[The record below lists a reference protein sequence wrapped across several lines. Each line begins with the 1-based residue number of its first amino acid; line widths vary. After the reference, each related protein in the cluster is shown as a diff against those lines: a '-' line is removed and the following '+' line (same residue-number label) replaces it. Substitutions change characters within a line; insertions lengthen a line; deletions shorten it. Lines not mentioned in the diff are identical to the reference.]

1 MSTTGNKVKLRLP
14 IRKRLRRASKIL
26 FAVKQLSWRFTGG
39 WLWFLLVSSVFGFRS
54 RVQNWE
60 ASLSLHLNNS
70 LIKLGFAPS
79 HPAIFVACLEVL
91 WLLTIC
97 TFSWAQLIG
106 FFLYVPL
113 LPFVL
118 LAWIILRRTLEPY
131 RKIRE
136 ESFRKTRKAGISIP
150 KRSWGF
156 PLSCVLL
163 LWFVLY
169 GQTSAK
175 YPLVLALILTALLF
189 CSRVGSALVFAVPA
203 HTGPWARIESMSV
216 TARKF
221 ISDSLESLK
230 TGEVLDRFHLN
241 FKVWTASFLLRNFRL
256 WSVYLHGKSA
266 RRRTALLV
274 LLRFMFNLAFLG
286 SLAILFWAIA
296 IKLALSP
303 AQVPLS
309 QAILA
314 SASRAIPGVPDA
326 SALKIPALIQTL
338 DALTAWL
345 VFVLYA
351 GPVASLF
358 PAFQE
363 QAILRSAANYARL
376 RSERTALYRLR
387 ERLVPLQ
394 MLVRENP
401 ELANIGK
408 AAIALRTHSEA
419 EVRQALLSQPE
430 SLRALANA
438 PVIADYMRKLGAPI
452 PDLDGLV
459 KEVPAIVEQKAPIE
473 QKIPIE
479 QKVPVHD
486 AVARNSDREAS

>member
-1 MSTTGNKVKLRLP
+1 
-14 IRKRLRRASKIL
+14 
-26 FAVKQLSWRFTGG
+26 
-39 WLWFLLVSSVFGFRS
+39 
-54 RVQNWE
+54 
-60 ASLSLHLNNS
+60 
-70 LIKLGFAPS
+70 
-79 HPAIFVACLEVL
+79 
-91 WLLTIC
+91 
-97 TFSWAQLIG
+97 
-106 FFLYVPL
+106 
-113 LPFVL
+113 
-118 LAWIILRRTLEPY
+118 
-131 RKIRE
+131 
-136 ESFRKTRKAGISIP
+136 
-150 KRSWGF
+150 
-156 PLSCVLL
+156 
-163 LWFVLY
+163 
-169 GQTSAK
+169 
-175 YPLVLALILTALLF
+175 
-189 CSRVGSALVFAVPA
+189 
-203 HTGPWARIESMSV
+203 MSV

-230 TGEVLDRFHLN
+230 TGEVLDKFHLN
-241 FKVWTASFLLRNFRL
+241 IKVWTASFLLRIFRL

-266 RRRTALLV
+266 RRRTALLA

-296 IKLALSP
+296 IKLALAP

-309 QAILA
+309 QAIVA

-326 SALKIPALIQTL
+326 SALKIPASIQTL

-376 RSERTALYRLR
+376 RSERTALHRLR

-430 SLRALANA
+430 SLRALAGA

-459 KEVPAIVEQKAPIE
+459 KEVPAVVEQTVPIE
-473 QKIPIE
+473 QKAPIE

-486 AVARNSDREAS
+486 AVARDSDREGS